1 MSSSKTSSCHH
12 IQPNG
17 RFCQSPA
24 LRDDHFCY
32 FHRSSR
38 ERLKR
43 QQRNARYQVPLEL
56 PVLEDAATIQL
67 AIGDV
72 LNALLLNRIDRKTA
86 STLLYGLQ
94 MAAGLERRTSFSCS
108 RYHDDRV
115 ANYTEWERE
124 SLEDEIV
131 EEISGEEASRAE
143 EAEVMAAHADAAQ
156 SAKRAAR
163 AAGAPHPR
171 PEVANAADHPDA
183 DKKTLSE
190 LPVKKPAQG
199 VTHEEFWNVVGAMAA
214 RNARVAAVKAGRRF
228 KAEAK
233 DAAPPAK
240 S

>member
-32 FHRSSR
+32 FHRAAR

-94 MAAGLERRTSFSCS
+94 MAAGLERRASFKCS
-108 RYHDDRV
+108 RYDDDRV

-124 SLEDEIV
+124 SLEHEIV
-131 EEISGEEASRAE
+131 EEITDDEATRAE
-143 EAEVMAAHADAAQ
+143 TAEVAAAQADAAL
-156 SAKRAAR
+156 SARRAAH
-163 AAGAPHPR
+163 AAGAPQPA
-171 PEVANAADHPDA
+171 PEVANAADHPSRE
-183 DKKTLSE
+183 KKTLSE
-190 LPVKKPAQG
+190 LPAKKEVQG
-199 VTHEEFWNVVGAMAA
+199 VTQEEFWNVVGAMAT
-214 RNARVAAVKAGRRF
+214 RNARTAALKASRRF
-228 KAEAK
+228 AAESKAASAK
-233 DAAPPAK
+233 GK